1 MKINPRLWA
10 VSALTEEIW
19 NHTAVLDKGS
29 PTQRP
34 SRTLR
39 QIARPRCQQPEPCP
53 CMPLSASTSILKKGV
68 GCFSCITVEKTLG
81 LTELCTEWAIFSFS
95 AIVCSGTLR
104 SARPASQAHA
114 VTCWHFFF
122 NAFARWWMPA
132 LSQCAL
138 NAKILA
144 AESICAVERS
154 FILASNS
161 KYFQMMLAQTCVTV
175 LGLSLGLERDC
186 LFRNT
191 RIRVQTHTCSHTH
204 THTKDIT
211 VSLKL
216 DQGCFLE
223 TRELFF

>member
-1 MKINPRLWA
+1 
-10 VSALTEEIW
+10 
-19 NHTAVLDKGS
+19 
-29 PTQRP
+29 
-34 SRTLR
+34 
-39 QIARPRCQQPEPCP
+39 
-53 CMPLSASTSILKKGV
+53 
-68 GCFSCITVEKTLG
+68 
-81 LTELCTEWAIFSFS
+81 
-95 AIVCSGTLR
+95 
-104 SARPASQAHA
+104 
-114 VTCWHFFF
+114 
-122 NAFARWWMPA
+122 MPA

-204 THTKDIT
+204 THIHTHTHTHT
-211 VSLKL
+211 VTHPPPYFSIHLQSPPFCTCKSFVGIQQT
-216 DQGCFLE
+216 DKEAKFSQFQ
-223 TRELFF
+223 